1 MNGDK
6 GGALDASELR
16 RNAEEQFNEQTK
28 GGGVRVPGQEMQRLF
43 HELEVHQIE
52 LEMQN
57 EELRRSRAEVE
68 AGLEKYSDL
77 YDFAPVGYVTL
88 DGGGII
94 LSANLSA
101 ATQLGVQRSRLCGKP
116 LAAHVQPDY
125 RQIFHAHLERVF
137 ESGEREVCEIGITG
151 KNGEAA
157 QVQLQ
162 SIADQTSEEDVRIC
176 RMALMDI
183 TSRAQAERELAEL
196 RDALAVRV
204 KELEEAAAQIQVL
217 HAILPTCMYCH
228 KIRDDQD
235 SWHKI
240 EEYIQQHSDT
250 QFSHGICPACME
262 EHYPGVGLTAD
273 CKNSHDGSDTTRP
286 RSSRPPD
293 TGTP

>member
-1 MNGDK
+1 MNRDK
-6 GGALDASELR
+6 GEALDASELR
-16 RNAEEQFNEQTK
+16 RNAEERLKAKTRDW
-28 GGGVRVPGQEMQRLF
+28 GLRVPGQEMQRLF

-94 LSANLSA
+94 LSANLNA
-101 ATQLGVQRSRLCGKP
+101 ASQLGVQRSRLCGKP
-116 LAAHVQPDY
+116 LATHVQPEY

-137 ESGEREVCEIGITG
+137 QSGEREVCEIGITG
-151 KNGEAA
+151 KNGEGA

-162 SIADQTSEEDVRIC
+162 SVADKSAGEGARIC
-176 RMALMDI
+176 RMALTDI
-183 TSRAQAERELAEL
+183 TSRVQTERALAEL

-204 KELEEAAAQIQVL
+204 KELEAAAAHIQVL

-228 KIRDDQD
+228 KIRDEQD

-240 EEYIQQHSDT
+240 EDYIQQHSDT

-273 CKNSHDGSDTTRP
+273 AKNSHDSSDTTRP
-286 RSSRPPD
+286 TSSPLPD